1 MTADPALSRM
11 EGSSASGAVSGTAA
25 TECAGERPQ
34 PGQTGIPGACPN
46 GLKRELG
53 LFSLTN
59 IVIANMI
66 GAGVLTLAGFLL
78 VELPN
83 PLLMMAL
90 WLIGGLGALCGA
102 VCYGQLAAAFPQAGG
117 EYAFLSRLFHP
128 LAGFLSGWIS
138 FFVGFSAPIAAAALA
153 FVEYMA
159 RAFPVILNIGIGS
172 GPGAGA
178 IAKKAYAMAVIVI
191 FTLMHRRGVR
201 FGARIQNGLTLIK
214 IAGIIL
220 FVTAGFAFG
229 KGNIGHLFQG
239 GKLSFS
245 LAQCKSI
252 GLSFLWIMFAYS
264 GWNASAYIG
273 SEARTPTRNLPR
285 SLILGTAVVV
295 VLYLAMNLLYV
306 YALPR
311 GEISGTA
318 SIAGLAAARLFGRS
332 LEQVISV
339 FIAFALFSSLSAYI
353 MLGPRVYFS
362 MAQDNLFFR
371 FAADVHPRYH
381 VPSKSILFQ
390 GLIACA
396 MVLIGTFDQLLTYLG
411 FALGI
416 FPILAVLGLFKL
428 RQRGMSAGRLIGFPL
443 AAIFFITTS
452 VLMLVFSFLERPRE
466 SIVAILTLLLG
477 MPLYY
482 FVFRKKRD

>member
-1 MTADPALSRM
+1 MDR
-11 EGSSASGAVSGTAA
+11 SSATGAESAPAA
-25 TECAGERPQ
+25 AGCAGGRSQ
-34 PGQTGIPGACPN
+34 PGQPGNLGSYPN

-102 VCYGQLAAAFPQAGG
+102 VCYGQLGAAFPQAGG
-117 EYAFLSRLFHP
+117 EYVFLSRLFHP

-159 RAFPVILNIGIGS
+159 RAFPVILNIGIFT

-178 IAKKAYAMAVIVI
+178 LAKKMYAMAVIVI
-191 FTLMHRRGVR
+191 FTLVHRCGVR
-201 FGARIQNGLTLIK
+201 FGAQIQNGLTLIK

-220 FVTAGFAFG
+220 FVIAGFAFG

-239 GKLSFS
+239 GELSFS

-273 SEARTPTRNLPR
+273 SEARTPTKNLPR

-306 YALPR
+306 YAVPR

-318 SIAGLAAARLFGRS
+318 AIAGLAAARLFGRS

-390 GLIACA
+390 GLIACC

-416 FPILAVLGLFKL
+416 FPILAVLGVFKL
-428 RQRGMSAGRLIGFPL
+428 RQRGMTAGRRIGFPL
-443 AAIFFITTS
+443 TPIFFITTS

-466 SIVAILTLLLG
+466 SVVAIMTLLLG

-482 FVFRKKRD
+482 FVFRKSRN